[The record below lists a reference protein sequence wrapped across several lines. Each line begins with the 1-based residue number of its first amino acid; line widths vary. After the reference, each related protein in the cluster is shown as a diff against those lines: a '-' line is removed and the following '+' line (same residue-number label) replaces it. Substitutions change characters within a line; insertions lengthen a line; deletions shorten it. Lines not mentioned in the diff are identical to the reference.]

1 MKVRMA
7 RTITPKQKK
16 FADLILDGKP
26 KVQAA
31 LAAYDT
37 KDYKT
42 ASVIGAENFEK
53 PRVLEYL
60 AQHAEAVASNMVKL
74 ALTAKNQQ
82 VQVNAGKDVLDR
94 AGYKPVDK
102 SQNQNVNVNIDVT
115 QENTDALTL
124 AQEYEAKLRKQLQE
138 AHAAE

>member
-1 MKVRMA
+1 MA
-7 RTITPKQKK
+7 KTITRKQKK
-16 FADLILDGKP
+16 WADAYLDGKP

-31 LAAYDT
+31 LLAYDT
-37 KDYKT
+37 KDYRT
-42 ASVIGAENFEK
+42 ASVIGAENMTK

-60 AQHAEAVASNMVKL
+60 QQHAEAVASNMVKL

-102 SQNQNVNVNIDVT
+102 SQSVNLNIETEIPNDDVT
-115 QENTDALTL
+115 ALTK
-124 AQEYEAKLRKQLQE
+124 EYEEKLLKRYSQPHEPK
-138 AHAAE
+138 